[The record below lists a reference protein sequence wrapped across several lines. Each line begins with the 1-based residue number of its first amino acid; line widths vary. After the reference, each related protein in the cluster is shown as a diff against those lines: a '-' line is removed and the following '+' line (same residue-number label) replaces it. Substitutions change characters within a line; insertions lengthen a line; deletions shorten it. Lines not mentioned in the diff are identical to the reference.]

1 MDRRPASSIDHN
13 MDDLLEEM
21 ARLADEAGDWRGH
34 LPYAAAAGFL
44 HDVNFQERYGAH
56 VDACQY
62 CQGLID
68 ALHPGEQT
76 VAKLLSHG
84 HEMPLRQEGP
94 ERAAGAVAEARWMLD
109 DLRNVLVEQPS
120 RGTLRKWASSQQWL
134 TYANQAL
141 EGPDS
146 SALAPWLGTVM
157 LSLDAVLNPIITE
170 TRDDRLGNTVED
182 VASLLLAFGY
192 RVAHAGDPRSGSIST
207 RICDL
212 APHYGR
218 RKTPSQ
224 LSQTT
229 TFAQK
234 LEFGVTG
241 YCVGSVH
248 INAPAVEVKTY
259 DEKFGQQ
266 GIVKWLTM
274 EGETRPYS
282 YFAKSDR
289 HAALS
294 YEWDN
299 GLTAIRNTMAHES
312 LACIV
317 VGGSTV
323 LGHETMPL
331 AAQDAMV
338 SLRNQRPLYVLGG
351 FGGCAQ
357 DIATFLGL
365 TNALATTHYTWAHAD
380 AFSDYRGPT
389 HLHNGLD
396 ESENRTLAETD
407 DAEAAT
413 RLVLLGLERVRT
425 RQRHRPPKSF
435 EN

>member
-1 MDRRPASSIDHN
+1 MDRRPASSIDHS

-21 ARLADEAGDWRGH
+21 GRLADEAGDWREH
-34 LPYAAAAGFL
+34 LPYAAAAGF
-44 HDVNFQERYGAH
+44 HDDVDFQERYGAH
-56 VDACQY
+56 VDECRY

-68 ALHPGEQT
+68 ALHPGEET
-76 VAKLLSHG
+76 VAKLLSHT
-84 HEMPLRQEGP
+84 HEMPLP
-94 ERAAGAVAEARWMLD
+94 EERPAYAAGAVAEARWVLD
-109 DLRNVLVEQPS
+109 GLRGVVVEQPA
-120 RGTLRKWASSQQWL
+120 RGTLREWASSQQWL

-146 SALAPWLGTVM
+146 SALSPWLGTVM

-170 TRDDRLGNTVED
+170 TRDDRLGNAVED
-182 VASLLLAFGY
+182 VASFLLAFGY

-218 RKTPSQ
+218 RKTPTQ
-224 LSQTT
+224 LGQTT
-229 TFAQK
+229 TFVQK
-234 LEFGVTG
+234 MEFGVTG
-241 YCVGSVH
+241 YCVGSAH

-266 GIVKWLTM
+266 GIVKWLTL

-282 YFAKSDR
+282 YFAESDG
-289 HAALS
+289 HEVLS
-294 YEWDN
+294 YGGDS
-299 GLTAIRNTMAHES
+299 GLTAIRNTMVHES

-323 LGHETMPL
+323 VDHKTMPSV
-331 AAQDAMV
+331 AQDALV
-338 SLRNQRPLYVLGG
+338 SLRDRRPLYVLGG

-357 DIATFLGL
+357 DIAAFLGL
-365 TNALATTHYTWAHAD
+365 TNALETTHYTWSHAD
-380 AFSDYRGPT
+380 AFSDYRGPI

-396 ESENRTLAETD
+396 ELENRTLAETD

-413 RLVLLGLERVRT
+413 RLILLGLERVRA
-425 RQRHRPPKSF
+425 RQRHRPLKSF